1 MLVVQ
6 MNDWE
11 KGTEKLD
18 KDTPNTDTLVSK
30 VCVFAHDSPELKVEV
45 DHSNDPKPE
54 SINFMAVEE
63 HSGV

>member
-1 MLVVQ
+1 M
-6 MNDWE
+6 
-11 KGTEKLD
+11 KLD
-18 KDTPNTDTLVSK
+18 KDTPNTDTFVSK

-45 DHSNDPKPE
+45 EHSNDPKPE